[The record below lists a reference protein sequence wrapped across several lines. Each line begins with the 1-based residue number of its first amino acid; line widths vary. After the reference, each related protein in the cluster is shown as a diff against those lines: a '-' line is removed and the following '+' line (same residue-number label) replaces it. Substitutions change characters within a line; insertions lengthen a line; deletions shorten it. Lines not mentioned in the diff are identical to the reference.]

1 MKSLNL
7 ASCVRA
13 ALYCSLTAS
22 VLLSVPA
29 QAREVTF
36 DTDILASRGISKNL
50 ADYFSE
56 APRFLPGRHTVAV
69 KINGQEKGSLA
80 VRFNESGQLCIDDD
94 FLSATGLMPINIGK
108 NETCHDLRAT
118 YPSAVVNAIPNN
130 ESLEL
135 FVPAQALDSG
145 FLSPQNFS
153 KGGTAGLFNYNL
165 FSSRNE
171 ISGAESRTYSQAD
184 LEAGL
189 NVAEWTLRSRYM
201 LTDDD
206 GEYKSD
212 SLYTYAEHVFQAQKV
227 RAQVGQIN
235 VNSSLF
241 SGPAI
246 DGVQF
251 IPEKNLEQDIP
262 GVTVTGIARTHQARV
277 EVRQA
282 GQLIY
287 TAPVNAGPFTL
298 DNVPVVR
305 SNADLNVSV
314 VETDG
319 STTRFIVPAS
329 SFNLHTLRPVGL
341 SISVGRVREVTTDYG
356 NPYVANVTDGWRLAQ
371 AWSTTV
377 SGVLAEDYQATGG
390 MIQWLPAESI
400 MVSGSLLGS
409 RESFGE
415 SQQGAKS
422 EIATSMGLPG
432 HFGLDLSAAKYSGGY
447 RELTESL
454 DDDFDG
460 YQSSYSANL
469 SWQNDVLGT
478 FSFGYYGYQATNG
491 YDDTR
496 SMIVSW
502 GKTFRYFNINAN
514 WQHAVNQQDDDE
526 DGYGNNDDLFYVN
539 INIPLGS
546 QRVGAYMRNQGNKT
560 AYGLQNNGS
569 IGQDT
574 NYYISVDRD
583 NETKENTF
591 NGNLNTNLH
600 YTQLSLGAG
609 SSSENQHN
617 YNATLSGGIAAHEH
631 GLTFSP
637 YDVKDTF
644 AIARL
649 SEPESGIE
657 ISTPQ
662 GRVWTD
668 HWGQAVVPGLTEWRK
683 SRIEVNANTLP
694 KSMDL
699 ANGIK
704 NISVAHAAFKELE
717 FKVLNTRRVMLE
729 VKQADGSW
737 LPKGT
742 SIVDEKNNYL
752 VSTVDSGRVFVT
764 DMSDS
769 PALYAVDDDMQRL
782 CQIDYKLSDTQDKE
796 AFYETAKGVCK

>member
-1 MKSLNL
+1 MKSIHL
-7 ASCVRA
+7 ASCIRA
-13 ALYCSLTAS
+13 ALHCSVAVSL
-22 VLLSVPA
+22 LLSVPA
-29 QAREVTF
+29 QARDVAF
-36 DTDILASRGISKNL
+36 DTDILTSRGISKNL
-50 ADYFSE
+50 ADYFSD
-56 APRFLPGRHTVAV
+56 APRFLPGSHTVAI
-69 KINGQEKGSLA
+69 KINGQEKGTLA
-80 VRFNESGQLCIDDD
+80 VRFNENGQLCVDDD
-94 FLSATGLMPINIGK
+94 FLSATGLMPVNIGK
-108 NETCHDLRAT
+108 NEPCHDLRT
-118 YPSAVVNAIPNN
+118 NYPSAVVNPMPNS

-135 FVPAQALDSG
+135 FVPAQALDNG
-145 FLSPQNFS
+145 FLTPQNFM

-165 FSSRNE
+165 FSSRNDV
-171 ISGAESRTYSQAD
+171 SGGDNSTYSQAN

-189 NVAEWTLRSRYM
+189 NIAEWTLRSRYM

-206 GEYKSD
+206 GQYHSD

-227 RAQVGQIN
+227 RVQVGQIN
-235 VNSSLF
+235 VSSSLF

-251 IPEKNLEQDIP
+251 IPEQKLQQDIP
-262 GVTVTGIARTHQARV
+262 GVTINGIAHTHQARV

-305 SNADLNVSV
+305 SNADLDVSV

-319 STTRFIVPAS
+319 STTHFTLPAS

-341 SISVGRVREVTTDYG
+341 TVSVGRVRELTTDYDK
-356 NPYVANVTDGWRLAQ
+356 PYVTNVTNGWRLNRD
-371 AWSTTV
+371 WSTTV
-377 SGVLAEDYQATGG
+377 SGVLAEDYQAAGG
-390 MIQWLPAESI
+390 MLQWLPAEGM

-409 RESFGE
+409 RESFGDA
-415 SQQGAKS
+415 QQGAKS
-422 EIATSMGLPG
+422 ELTTSMGLPG
-432 HFGLDLSAAKYSGGY
+432 DVGFDLSAAKYSSGY

-454 DDDFDG
+454 DDDFHG
-460 YQSSYSANL
+460 YQSSYSGNL
-469 SWQNDVLGT
+469 NWRNDLLGT
-478 FSFGYYGYQATNG
+478 FSVGYYAYEAANG
-491 YDDTR
+491 YDDSR

-502 GKTFRYFNINAN
+502 GKSFNYFNINAN
-514 WQHAVNQQDDDE
+514 WQHAVNQQDDDNS
-526 DGYGNNDDLFYVN
+526 YSNDDLFYVN
-539 INIPLGS
+539 ISIPLGT

-569 IGQDT
+569 LGQDT
-574 NYYISVDRD
+574 SYYISADRD
-583 NETKENTF
+583 NETNENSF
-591 NGNLNTNLH
+591 NGSLNTNLH

-609 SSSENQHN
+609 SSGDNQHN

-631 GLTFSP
+631 GLTFTP
-637 YDVKDTF
+637 YNVRDTF

-668 HWGQAVVPGLTEWRK
+668 YWGQAVVPGLTEWRK

-704 NISVAHAAFKELE
+704 NVAVAHAAFKELE

-742 SIVDEKNNYL
+742 SIVDKKNNYL
-752 VSTVDSGRVFVT
+752 VSAVDSGRVFVT